1 MMTLAPET
9 VRQLPRQARLQRRQ
23 ARGGRLRVWLVG
35 CSQDLEDH
43 ANAGRLEHG
52 VQCACDRGGVLIEV
66 RTHRLPASA
75 QGRVDVG
82 AAAQVDTP
90 GVLGDDEQATVEVND
105 ADHYVV
111 EVAGLAADDVQHDQ
125 RLSSTECSGDR
136 RIRRTRGLTML
147 ISGCGGTLKLTAV
160 PIPTCFN
167 GGPSGR
173 TLRLPERIG

>member
-1 MMTLAPET
+1 MRTPDASNT
-9 VRQLPRQARLQRRQ
+9 ACNVRATEAASSSRCARIDCRR
-23 ARGGRLRVWLVG
+23 
-35 CSQDLEDH
+35 
-43 ANAGRLEHG
+43 
-52 VQCACDRGGVLIEV
+52 
-66 RTHRLPASA
+66 SA